1 MRRPGFRF
9 QPRQP
14 GRQLEQQRQE
24 LPVSESQQEHPVE
37 HEQQPGLPHREHTS
51 GRSVP
56 SARTRVSRPGEQN
69 CQHAPVSR
77 NTVFENRRELFF
89 PVRIQ
94 KTARVGIH
102 AVFQFNSVI
111 NTRITF

>member
-1 MRRPGFRF
+1 MLCQAIWTYKILSGLAEQMRRPGFRF

-37 HEQQPGLPHREHTS
+37 HEQQPWLPPREHTS

-56 SARTRVSRPGEQN
+56 SA
-69 CQHAPVSR
+69 
-77 NTVFENRRELFF
+77 
-89 PVRIQ
+89 
-94 KTARVGIH
+94 
-102 AVFQFNSVI
+102 
-111 NTRITF
+111 